1 MNATGTGTAQTLG
14 ERDRAVLTALVE
26 RYVATAEPVS
36 SAQLCAA
43 CRLECSS
50 ATVRNAMAR
59 LEDAGFLSHPYTSA
73 GKVPTVKAYRWYVD
87 QLLQRRTWAEGGGVP
102 LPPAWLEQVQAA
114 DLVLKLTTGVIAAAS
129 QLLAVGWVIGQPAER
144 LERVDLVRIS
154 PRRVLV
160 VILTR
165 SGSEVQHLLETEGP
179 AHPALLETLTAWIN
193 AHARGC
199 SAAELRDLERTGWP
213 QAERRLR
220 ELLRRTLAA
229 IGANLTVPAPA
240 GVAVAG
246 AGNLIAQPEF
256 NSIGAARRLVD
267 WLDRREALL
276 QSLDAPGPEHHGL
289 RVAISVDPAE
299 GLPPLACL
307 TVGLELPSGRQARMG
322 VVGPVRMAYERVLT
336 LLGSASGW
344 LSPDGRRAG
353 R

>member
-1 MNATGTGTAQTLG
+1 MNAPGTVETLS
-14 ERDRAVLTALVE
+14 ERERAVLTALVE
-26 RYVATAEPVS
+26 QHVATAEPVG

-43 CRLECSS
+43 SRFACSS

-59 LEDAGFLSHPYTSA
+59 LEAAGFLSHPYTSA
-73 GKVPTVKAYRWYVD
+73 GKVPTVKAYRWFVD
-87 QLLQRRTWAEGGGVP
+87 QLLQRRTWAESGGVP

-114 DLVLKLTTGVIAAAS
+114 DLVLKQTTGVIAAAS
-129 QLLAVGWVIGQPAER
+129 QLLAVGWVTGQPAER
-144 LERVDLVRIS
+144 LERVDLVRVS
-154 PRRVLV
+154 SRRVLM

-179 AHPALLETLTAWIN
+179 AGPTLLQTVTSWVN

-199 SAAELRDLERTGWP
+199 SAAELRDLERTDWP
-213 QAERRLR
+213 QAERRLS

-267 WLDRREALL
+267 WLDHREALL

-289 RVAISVDPAE
+289 RVAISAAPAE

-307 TVGLELPSGRQARMG
+307 TVGLELPSGRRARMG
-322 VVGPVRMAYERVLT
+322 VVGPMRMAYGRVLA
-336 LLGSASGW
+336 LLGSTSGW
-344 LSPDGRRAG
+344 LSPEGRRTG